1 MILIPAIDLKNG
13 QCVRL
18 KQGDM
23 NQSTVYSEDPVAM
36 ARHWKQEGCHRLH
49 VVDLD
54 GAFSGQPENRELI
67 KDIVEEM
74 QEIPVQ
80 VGGGI
85 RTREHIETY
94 ISMGVSA
101 LVLGT
106 KALENRDF
114 LVEVASSFPNQIL
127 LGLDAR
133 QGRVATHGWASV
145 EKELAV
151 DVAFAV
157 KDLPLA
163 GIVYTDIERDGMMSG
178 VNSKS
183 TLEIVEKSGI
193 PTIASGGINELSDLE
208 RLKSIFRENH
218 SLLLGV
224 ITGRAIYEGKLNFK
238 EGQQLLDR

>member
-18 KQGDM
+18 IQGDM
-23 NQSTVYSEDPVAM
+23 NQSTVYSEDPVAT
-36 ARHWKQEGCHRLH
+36 ARHWKQEGCRRLH

-54 GAFSGQPENRELI
+54 GAFSGQPENQELI
-67 KDIVEEM
+67 KNIAEEM

-85 RTREHIETY
+85 RTREHVENY

-114 LVEVASSFPNQIL
+114 LTEMASSFPNQIV

-133 QGRVATHGWASV
+133 QGRVATHGWASID
-145 EKELAV
+145 KELAV
-151 DVAFAV
+151 DVAFSV

-163 GIVYTDIERDGMMSG
+163 AIVYTDIERDGMMTG
-178 VNSKS
+178 VNGKS
-183 TLEIVEKSGI
+183 TLEIAKMSRI
-193 PTIASGGINELSDLE
+193 PTIASGGIKQLSDLE
-208 RLKSIFRENH
+208 GLKRMFKENN
-218 SLLLGV
+218 SLLLGA

>member
-1 MILIPAIDLKNG
+1 VILIPAIDLKDG

-23 NQSTVYSEDPVAM
+23 NQSTIYSEDPVAM
-36 ARHWKQEGCHRLH
+36 ARHWKQEGCRRLH

-54 GAFSGQPENRELI
+54 GAFSGQPENRVLI
-67 KDIVEEM
+67 QNIVEAM

-80 VGGGI
+80 VGAGI

-94 ISMGVSA
+94 VSMGIST

-106 KALENRDF
+106 KALESKDF
-114 LVEVASSFPNQIL
+114 LIEMASSFPNQIV

-133 QGRVATHGWASV
+133 QGRVATHGWASI

-178 VNSKS
+178 VNGKS
-183 TLEIVEKSGI
+183 TLEVAKKSGI
-193 PTIASGGINELSDLE
+193 PTIASGGIHELSDLE
-208 RLKSIFRENH
+208 GLKNVFKDDYN
-218 SLLLGV
+218 LLLGV

-238 EGQQLLDR
+238 EGQQLLDQ

>member
-1 MILIPAIDLKNG
+1 MILIPAIDLKDG

-18 KQGDM
+18 KQGDL
-23 NQSTVYSEDPVAM
+23 NQSTIYSEDPVAM
-36 ARHWKQEGCHRLH
+36 ARHWKQEGCRRLH

-67 KDIVEEM
+67 KNIVEEM

-94 ISMGVSA
+94 ISMGIST

-106 KALENRDF
+106 KALGNKDF
-114 LVEVASSFPNQIL
+114 LIEMASSFPHKIV

-133 QGRVATHGWASV
+133 QGRVATHGWANV

-151 DVAFAV
+151 DVAFSV
-157 KDLPLA
+157 NGLPLA

-178 VNSKS
+178 VNGKS
-183 TLEIVEKSGI
+183 TLEVAKKSGI
-193 PTIASGGINELSDLE
+193 PTIASGGIHQLSDLE
-208 RLKSIFRENH
+208 GLKSIFKDEYN
-218 SLLLGV
+218 LLLGV

-238 EGQQLLDR
+238 EGQQLLDQ